1 MAKKNTEEFKYSTVL
16 IYFIRIDNMTKLFTV
31 KIFNYSDSMIN
42 KTFSNCFYQSF
53 PFTCWFIT
61 SLIISFLSSQSFL
74 SMSVYHLNIEMS
86 SDSFV

>member
-53 PFTCWFIT
+53 PFTC
-61 SLIISFLSSQSFL
+61 
-74 SMSVYHLNIEMS
+74 
-86 SDSFV
+86 